1 LHRGGAVIV
10 GTGIDIVSVPR
21 VHALLERDGERFLR
35 HWFTREEQ
43 AYCAA
48 RARPAVHFAA
58 RLAAKEAAIKALRT
72 AWDGPV
78 LLHEVAVACELS
90 GAPTLRLTGRA
101 AEIADRAG
109 VTGLHVSLS
118 HDGDYAVASVIAVAE
133 APAAG

>member
-1 LHRGGAVIV
+1 MQRRLAVIV

-21 VHALLERDGERFLR
+21 VRALLERDGERFLR
-35 HWFTREEQ
+35 HWFSEEEQ

-48 RARPAVHFAA
+48 RARPAVHLAA

-78 LLHEVAVACELS
+78 LLHDVVVVCEAN
-90 GAPTLRLTGRA
+90 GAPSLRLTGRA
-101 AEIADRAG
+101 AGIADRAG

-118 HDGDYAVASVIAVAE
+118 HDGDYAVASVIAVAD
-133 APAAG
+133 APATR